1 MAQVLGFLPSMSNLA
16 LVTVGLC
23 GNEPVHGRFLSL
35 SCSTFQMNEWKHKS
49 YRSNE
54 DIAYLSVKLH
64 QVTKLHRHG

>member
-35 SCSTFQMNEWKHKS
+35 SCSTFQMNEW
-49 YRSNE
+49 RQ
-54 DIAYLSVKLH
+54 IL
-64 QVTKLHRHG
+64 